1 MVKLEEGKTY
11 RVRYLVKALGG
22 HAAAREG
29 TLKREYGMIILRHST
44 LGGQV
49 ELIPID
55 LEELAVSDDTEV
67 DFVLLGEPLEPN
79 IS

>member
-1 MVKLEEGKTY
+1 MVQVEEGKTY
-11 RVRYLVKALGG
+11 RVRYLIKAVDG
-22 HAAAREG
+22 HTAAREG
-29 TLKREYGMIILRHST
+29 TLKREYGMLILRHST

-55 LEELAVSDDTEV
+55 LDELAVSDDTEV

>member
-1 MVKLEEGKTY
+1 MVHLEEGKIY
-11 RVRYLVKALGG
+11 RVRYLVKVQGG
-22 HAAAREG
+22 HSAAREG
-29 TLKREYGMIILRHST
+29 TLKREYGMNVLRHST

-55 LEELAVSDDTEV
+55 LDELAVSDDTEV

>member
-1 MVKLEEGKTY
+1 ML
-11 RVRYLVKALGG
+11 
-22 HAAAREG
+22 
-29 TLKREYGMIILRHST
+29 ILRHTT

-55 LEELAVSDDTEV
+55 PDELAVSDDSEV

>member
-1 MVKLEEGKTY
+1 MVQVEEGKTY
-11 RVRYLVKALGG
+11 RVRYLIRAADG
-22 HAAAREG
+22 HTASREG
-29 TLKREYGMIILRHST
+29 TLKREYGMLILRHST

-55 LEELAVSDDTEV
+55 LDELSVSDDTEV